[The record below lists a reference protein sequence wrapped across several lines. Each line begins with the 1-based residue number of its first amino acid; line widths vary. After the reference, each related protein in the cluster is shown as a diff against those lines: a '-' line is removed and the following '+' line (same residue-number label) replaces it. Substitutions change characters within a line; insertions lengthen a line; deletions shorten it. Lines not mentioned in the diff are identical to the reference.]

1 MNTNFFHNLINIALT
16 VIGGLEVM
24 DWNLLAPDTALT
36 IVGILGAT
44 KLTMNSIRDGLTGL
58 VKTQPPVQ

>member
-24 DWNLLAPDTALT
+24 DWNLLAPDVALT
-36 IVGILGAT
+36 IVGALGAT
-44 KLTMNSIRDGLTGL
+44 KLVMNSIRDGLSGL
-58 VKTQPPVQ
+58 VKTQPPVV